1 MYLWSLLD
9 DFSDDFSENISEN
22 FSDYFLNHFSDDF
35 WDLFFGFF
43 DSLDNNIQSCFYSA
57 SFWSKYFWSCFIQEG
72 FSLDLIH
79 QVKKII
85 ACNRRCTRFS
95 DVRRLVQCLV
105 LTYICWING
114 RDTFIFHV
122 TKKNERK
129 NWKSCNKNQART
141 IWDNNLFELYI
152 LGFTRFLVCCPRRS
166 SKIHF
171 YSLIFFGSVLKNLP
185 H

>member
-1 MYLWSLLD
+1 MYLWSLL
-9 DFSDDFSENISEN
+9 DDFSENISEN

-43 DSLDNNIQSCFYSA
+43 DSLDNIQSCFYSA

-114 RDTFIFHV
+114 RDTFMFPKRMKERIESLA
-122 TKKNERK
+122 TKTKHEPFGIITCSNYT
-129 NWKSCNKNQART
+129 S
-141 IWDNNLFELYI
+141 
-152 LGFTRFLVCCPRRS
+152 LVS
-166 SKIHF
+166 QDF
-171 YSLIFFGSVLKNLP
+171 
-185 H
+185 

>member
-43 DSLDNNIQSCFYSA
+43 DSLDNIQSCFYSA

-114 RDTFIFHV
+114 QDTCIFHV
-122 TKKNERK
+122 SKKNERK

-152 LGFTRFLVCCPRRS
+152 LGFTKFLVYCPRRS

>member
-1 MYLWSLLD
+1 MFTFCLQIIPFPINRSFFEPRLSLLD
-9 DFSDDFSENISEN
+9 DFSDDFSENASEN
-22 FSDYFLNHFSDDF
+22 FSDDF

-43 DSLDNNIQSCFYSA
+43 DSSTPLFFSA
-57 SFWSKYFWSCFIQEG
+57 SFGSKYFWFCFIQEG

-122 TKKNERK
+122 SKKNGRN

-152 LGFTRFLVCCPRRS
+152 LGFTRFLG
-166 SKIHF
+166 
-171 YSLIFFGSVLKNLP
+171 LLP
-185 H
+185 QSEL

>member
-1 MYLWSLLD
+1 MNFLPDSKTTKKVGDFIPDFEPECNTRRVYLFTWLT
-9 DFSDDFSENISEN
+9 EN
-22 FSDYFLNHFSDDF
+22 
-35 WDLFFGFF
+35 DL
-43 DSLDNNIQSCFYSA
+43 QSCFYSV
-57 SFWSKYFWSCFIQEG
+57 SFDLKYFSSCIIQKG

-122 TKKNERK
+122 SKKNERN

>member
-1 MYLWSLLD
+1 M
-9 DFSDDFSENISEN
+9 
-22 FSDYFLNHFSDDF
+22 
-35 WDLFFGFF
+35 
-43 DSLDNNIQSCFYSA
+43 
-57 SFWSKYFWSCFIQEG
+57 KYFRSCFIQER

-122 TKKNERK
+122 SKKNERNIRLNLSK
-129 NWKSCNKNQART
+129 YLCTFLMRT
-141 IWDNNLFELYI
+141 ETHA
-152 LGFTRFLVCCPRRS
+152 LGKQKGHETT
-166 SKIHF
+166 
-171 YSLIFFGSVLKNLP
+171 IFFTMHLQQCVLVQCNTNGKKKLKMQALQSSQYFFHYMKSFLHLSKNALSQRKCP
-185 H
+185 

>member
-1 MYLWSLLD
+1 MYLWSLL
-9 DFSDDFSENISEN
+9 DDFSENISEN
-22 FSDYFLNHFSDDF
+22 FSDYFLKYFSDDF

-43 DSLDNNIQSCFYSA
+43 DFLDNIQSCFYSA

-72 FSLDLIH
+72 FSQDLIH

-122 TKKNERK
+122 SKKNERK

-141 IWDNNLFELYI
+141 IWDNNLVRIIHPWFHKIFSLLPQAEL
-152 LGFTRFLVCCPRRS
+152 
-166 SKIHF
+166 
-171 YSLIFFGSVLKNLP
+171 
-185 H
+185 